1 MALLKRYFPDRID
14 SPILYEITA
23 EFVQQMVEPNLGR
36 RLIEK
41 EIERMHHSL
50 LDSYHENEL
59 LADLILGCARDA
71 MDNSNDRW
79 LEVDEDYEK
88 RKPLYKLGDY
98 QIGEDEIE
106 K

>member
-1 MALLKRYFPDRID
+1 MALLKRYFPERID

-36 RLIEK
+36 RLTEK
-41 EIERMHHSL
+41 EVERMHYSL
-50 LDSYHENEL
+50 LDSYNENEH
-59 LADLILGCARDA
+59 LAALILESAKDA

-79 LEVDEDYEK
+79 SEVDEDYEK